1 MLLPNWPAM
10 TRKKSPAKL
19 KSSDKKQ
26 LSIEKIV
33 ESLKSAGDDVKKIVK
48 LKSEEKVLVTEFL
61 GALKNVPQQM
71 FSIAVSTSDL
81 SIGSRAF
88 TQARIDSAG
97 HLILTSEDGQLKVMD
112 LSETKNRDLMMAVV
126 GDVMPKLKNVASQI
140 AEEKLQKPSQIQETP
155 PPPEPLPATKVQ
167 EEAPVGLP
175 DSEEEFVQ
183 EELPVGLTGSDAE
196 SVQEEVPVLSAE
208 ENAKIEEITAETLE
222 DLETLGNEVFNQSP
236 VSVYFDDWLVHLRQV
251 ILGFESSDV
260 ISVDEVFTDECEQ
273 IFRDIEE
280 ELANRLLKEAEIE
293 ASARTLS
300 EKKHILGEMDDEYAA
315 QAKYLKV
322 RGKSAIDFLIKN
334 VQRLE
339 EELARIQQI
348 KTLNPIKRIA
358 KEQKRYTVT
367 QKLKAAKK
375 RLALAMQNSAAE
387 QEKLEEIDSDY
398 AAQTRDSV
406 VKEKSSMDLLL
417 KNVQRLEEELARIQ
431 QTKTFNPLKKIAQD
445 KKLSEV
451 TEKLNVAKQKLA
463 LAAQKSE
470 VEQKKIRDEYEKK
483 KQATIMNV
491 QSLEKEI
498 ASKKT
503 DGSLEARKEAT
514 KALANAIKA
523 LIQRKTEPPQ

>member
-1 MLLPNWPAM
+1 M

-155 PPPEPLPATKVQ
+155 PPPEPLPATK
-167 EEAPVGLP
+167 
-175 DSEEEFVQ
+175 VQ